1 MKIQRLVLHNWQS
14 YKGPENVFDFRGPES
29 TNNSGMII
37 GRNAQ
42 GKSALFE
49 AIQFVLYGQLAVVD
63 RDSKNIP
70 KRCKPLAAESVE
82 AAPLMNQDAWDAGER
97 EFSVSLDAVISNT
110 GYTFVR
116 KMTATTENPNDDD
129 FKPQF
134 FILSQPTKTKI
145 KNPEKFVEDI
155 LPQSIT
161 KFFMIDGELLIEYR
175 NMFAVERPRLQND
188 LENILRM
195 RVIDK
200 TSHLLKTLSNKF
212 RTQAKKIHQSSVKS
226 KKHAEELEELLREI
240 EETESK
246 RDRCEE
252 KINQFSKQKK
262 KPGLGCQNTGTAL
275 QRPKQL
281 KEFVPV

>member
-1 MKIQRLVLHNWQS
+1 MGPQDIDLPSVVVSQDALRQAVIGAYAALEVEKRNGITEAHVIEFVQIMYNEAFSENPSEQSKALSELIDQILGDWMKIQRLVLYWQS

-161 KFFMIDGELLIEYR
+161 KFFMID
-175 NMFAVERPRLQND
+175 V
-188 LENILRM
+188 
-195 RVIDK
+195 
-200 TSHLLKTLSNKF
+200 S
-212 RTQAKKIHQSSVKS
+212 
-226 KKHAEELEELLREI
+226 
-240 EETESK
+240 
-246 RDRCEE
+246 C
-252 KINQFSKQKK
+252 
-262 KPGLGCQNTGTAL
+262 
-275 QRPKQL
+275 
-281 KEFVPV
+281 